1 MGLRLKFNLLLFFTF
16 IIGVTIAGFT
26 ANFILYKNAKE
37 EVLHNAGVIMASAI
51 AVRDYT
57 VSEIRPLLKRQQM
70 RKFLPQTVPAYAAT
84 QAIDR
89 LQKKYPSY
97 SYKEATLN
105 PTNPLN
111 RAADWEAEIIKYFRD
126 NQDKKELWDTRSTV
140 NGQILFLS
148 RPIKIKNT
156 SCLTCHSVPSAAP
169 ATMIEKYGKSNGFGW
184 KLNDVVGTQIVSVP
198 MAVPLARMRQAFVFF
213 MISLIGIFL
222 LLAIVLNLFL
232 NIIVV
237 SRLKRMSRVANDI
250 SLGSNSNTDFN
261 ITGKDEVASLAKSF
275 NRMRRSLSNAMD
287 MLEETTG
294 NFTKM

>member
-16 IIGVTIAGFT
+16 IIGVTVTGFIADY
-26 ANFILYKNAKE
+26 ILYKNAKE

-84 QAIDR
+84 KAIDG
-89 LQKKYPSY
+89 LQKKYPNY

-105 PTNPLN
+105 PTNRQN
-111 RAADWEAEIIKYFRD
+111 RAADWEAEIIKYFKD

-148 RPIKIKNT
+148 RPIKIKNE

-169 ATMIEKYGKSNGFGW
+169 ATMVELYGKSNGFGW
-184 KLNDVVGTQIVSVP
+184 KLNEVVGTQIVSVP
-198 MAVPLARMRQAFVFF
+198 MTVPLARMQKAFVFF

-232 NIIVV
+232 NLIVV

-250 SLGSNSNTDFN
+250 SLGTNNNTDFN